1 MGLGKDNGIRKAAT
15 IIDEVASAICQFR
28 HFAEECEVI
37 ERWIGAIETTLNNHL
52 VEWGLIEQRKTVS
65 FRIGDTIFENVRLE
79 KAYKGNYHLL
89 CEVEGKERKFVI
101 TNKKEEYALIDKVGI
116 DNLTDKQLCSLVET
130 FHVR

>member
-15 IIDEVASAICQFR
+15 IIDEVASAIRQFR

-52 VEWGLIEQRKTVS
+52 AEWGLIEQRKTVS

-130 FHVR
+130 FFVR